1 MDYIRASVKALF
13 YDYPVDSAIDAV
25 ITGSPLPTSLFP
37 RLVNLRDTTLTQAK
51 SEALRKRLCN
61 DWLNRGPSLSVD
73 DEMVKLLNLPC
84 LYAKDVLEYKENG
97 KVTVKYDRL
106 FRWSEMVRY
115 VGEDLLTISYL
126 AKNDLDTGLT
136 RTDFVWN
143 SVLPHNNEPVNKIL
157 NGCDKGLCDIHLHF
171 GASTDVFQISWV
183 SLMNDL
189 ISKKQVFDSLK
200 YPLDSPVV
208 ATRNY
213 NYDSLYRWCIL
224 AGLIRWELYRYYV
237 KKEGNAFQ
245 KEFEDSFNKVA
256 RQNPMCYSQ
265 DIKDFQCLLT
275 DEGKK
280 SLKTSD
286 GNIFDYAIVDTVVD
300 SKIKGSPYMIYYG
313 ERYLLYQFYCDYWRG
328 AKRVRTIGKYV
339 YFYELIKNQL
349 RRELVQVNHLMGLGN
364 FQEYNRRKTKLVPKE
379 LDFCSKQ
386 FAVQSSIENNLDGM
400 EVRITPQETA
410 KDYHRLTKAT
420 YHKHIF
426 GDGEFTTANSLNDRL
441 TFVVHFLKSQC
452 EKDNRYSEMRKSL
465 RQQAGVLMKEV
476 LVEEKRRGIRH
487 RIVGIDAAGGETNA
501 RPEVF
506 AHVYRYCKKCSM
518 KNFTYHVGEDF
529 YDLTDGLRSIEEA
542 VRFLQ
547 IGEGNRLGHCMALG
561 MDAKRYY
568 EERHGVVIMPRQIL
582 LDNMV
587 WLLKQSEY
595 FCICVPHGIKD
606 ILNEEINRL
615 YTLIGYKSS
624 FNMESY
630 YRSMLL
636 RGDDFVKYEKCCS
649 DWNVT
654 TFDDSQQAIDARKDE
669 VACILRD
676 AYFNDKSV
684 FEKGFMQTEEFKIPY
699 RYEQLIKK
707 LQDRMI
713 KWIKTKKICIETNPT
728 SNVRIGG
735 LNQYDELPLFR
746 LARLS
751 KRPDRNVI
759 VSVNTDDKGIFATS
773 LNRELSLLSLAIKKQ
788 TIKGSVLRWSDKE
801 IYNYVK
807 CLAEAGQKYR
817 FKA

>member
-61 DWLNRGPSLSVD
+61 DWLNRRPSLSAD
-73 DEMVKLLNLPC
+73 DEMVKLLCLPY

-97 KVTVKYDRL
+97 NVTVKFDWL
-106 FRWSEMVRY
+106 FRWTALIRY

-126 AKNDLDTGLT
+126 AKNDVDTGLA
-136 RTDFVWN
+136 RKDFVWKN
-143 SVLPHNNEPVNKIL
+143 VLPHNNFSVNSIL

-189 ISKKQVFDSLK
+189 MSKKKVFDSLK

-208 ATRNY
+208 VTRNY
-213 NYDSLYRWCIL
+213 NYDNLYRWCIL
-224 AGLIRWELYRYYV
+224 AGLIRWELYKYYV
-237 KKEGNAFQ
+237 IKEESAFKKG
-245 KEFEDSFNKVA
+245 FEVSFNKMA
-256 RQNPMCYSQ
+256 RQDSMCYSR

-275 DEGKK
+275 EEGKK

-286 GNIFDYAIVDTVVD
+286 GIILDYAIVDNVVD
-300 SKIKGSPYMIYYG
+300 TEIKGSPFMIYYG
-313 ERYLLYQFYCDYWRG
+313 ERYLLYQFYRDYWRG
-328 AKRVRTIGKYV
+328 AERVRTIGKYV
-339 YFYELIKNQL
+339 YLYELIKNQL
-349 RRELVQVNHLMGLGN
+349 RRELVQVNHLIGLGN
-364 FQEYNRRKTKLVPKE
+364 FQEYNKRKTKLVPNE
-379 LDFCSKQ
+379 LDLASKQ

-400 EVRITPQETA
+400 EVRITPQETVEDYNRLA
-410 KDYHRLTKAT
+410 KAAY
-420 YHKHIF
+420 YKHIF
-426 GDGEFTTANSLNDRL
+426 GAGEFTTENSLNERL
-441 TFVVHFLKSQC
+441 TFVVHFLKSKC
-452 EKDNRYSEMRKSL
+452 EKNNRYSEMRKNL
-465 RQQAGVLMKEV
+465 RQQAGVLMKDV
-476 LVEEKRRGIRH
+476 IGEEKRRGIRH
-487 RIVGIDAAGGETNA
+487 RIVGIDAAGGETNT

-506 AHVYRYCKKCSM
+506 AHLYRYCKRCGM

-529 YDLTDGLRSIEEA
+529 YDLTEGLRSIEEA

-547 IGEGNRLGHCMALG
+547 IGEGNRLGHCLALG

-568 EERHGVVIMPRQIL
+568 EERHGVVIMPRQVL

-587 WLLKQSEY
+587 WLLKQAEL
-595 FCICVPHGIKD
+595 FCLCVPHEIKEY
-606 ILNEEINRL
+606 LNSEIIRL
-615 YTLIGYKSS
+615 YELIEYKSS
-624 FNMESY
+624 FNMDSY

-636 RGDDFVKYEKCCS
+636 RGDDFEKYEKCCS

-669 VACILRD
+669 GACILRD

-684 FEKGFMQTEEFKIPY
+684 YEKGFLQTEEFKIPY
-699 RYEQLIKK
+699 RYEKLIKK

-713 KWIKTKKICIETNPT
+713 KWIKTKNICIETNPT

-735 LNQYDELPLFR
+735 LGKYEDLPLFR
-746 LARLS
+746 LAGIS
-751 KRPDRNVI
+751 KRPNRRVM

-773 LNRELSLLSLAIKKQ
+773 LYRELALLSLALKKQ
-788 TIKGSVLRWSDKE
+788 RFNGSARRWSDKE

-807 CLAEAGQKYR
+807 CLAEAGQKHR